1 MNEGG
6 TWRLVSDYTG
16 AGDFLL
22 SANRAFVGTPY
33 GVQCLPYSHE
43 SLRDWKTDLGAR
55 AISVRAHGDRHIL
68 VTTLGG
74 AFLLTREGDVVEEL
88 LSAEQYI
95 HPALP
100 VANGDLDP
108 AGCDGAPESWDGDL
122 LVATKTTL
130 QRRSKWRSLDWEFDF
145 RSVLGQSVSSVRLV
159 NLLQMGS
166 HFVAGVVD
174 YDSGIGSVVTLE
186 ENGSITWTSDP
197 GPISE
202 LFVAGKAVFVW
213 CQTSYGKFETRMTRV
228 DGHDIWHNEDM
239 AGVGRVLSDGSLA
252 MIVGSNESPEWD
264 NWELRRVASNGKT
277 EQTLEARGRS
287 PVRPLERADGTLIFV
302 GAAFHLDPSSSR
314 VDYTNFLQLPQL
326 SLFQHLVGIREQLPE
341 YEVYVH
347 KLPPESA
354 TLDLVYHGSG
364 SYSLAEPFSL
374 GNHVVFSDGKDII
387 GIET

>member
-1 MNEGG
+1 MNEGS
-6 TWRLVSDYTG
+6 TWRLVSDYIG

-22 SANRAFVGTPY
+22 SANRAYVGTPY
-33 GVQCLPYSHE
+33 GVQCLPYSHD

-55 AISVRAHGDRHIL
+55 TISVQPHGERHIL
-68 VTTLGG
+68 ATTLGG
-74 AFLLTREGDVVEEL
+74 AFLLTREGDVDEEL
-88 LSAEQYI
+88 LSVEEYV
-95 HPALP
+95 HPAMP
-100 VANGDLDP
+100 IVPGGGKGDS
-108 AGCDGAPESWDGDL
+108 AGGPENCGGNL

-145 RSVLGQSVSSVRLV
+145 KEVLGQSVSSVRLV
-159 NLLQMGS
+159 NLFQMNS

-174 YDSGIGSVVTLE
+174 YDSGIGKVVVLTESGSVA
-186 ENGSITWTSDP
+186 WASDA

-202 LFVAGKAVFVW
+202 LFPAGEAVFVW
-213 CQTSYGKFETRMTRV
+213 CQTSYGNFETRMTRV
-228 DGHDIWHNEDM
+228 DGRDIWRNEDM

-252 MIVGSNESPEWD
+252 LIVGSNESPKWD
-264 NWELRRVASNGKT
+264 NWEFRRVAANGKI
-277 EQTLEARGRS
+277 EQTLEGRGRS
-287 PVRPLERADGTLIFV
+287 PVRPLQREDGTLLFI

-326 SLFQHLVGIREQLPE
+326 SLFQHLVGVREQLPE
-341 YEVYVH
+341 FEVYVH
-347 KLPPESA
+347 KLAPGGS

-374 GNHVVFSDGKDII
+374 GKHVVFCDGKDII